1 MADPQ
6 LAPRIILSAKQVK
19 ELESAKDMIKNAK
32 RELEVLK
39 KLGMNVQMLEDKL
52 TWAEEVQ
59 STLLEEFGE

>member
-6 LAPRIILSAKQVK
+6 MSPRIILSAKQVK
-19 ELESAKDMIKNAK
+19 ELESVKDLLKNAK
-32 RELEVLK
+32 HELGVLK